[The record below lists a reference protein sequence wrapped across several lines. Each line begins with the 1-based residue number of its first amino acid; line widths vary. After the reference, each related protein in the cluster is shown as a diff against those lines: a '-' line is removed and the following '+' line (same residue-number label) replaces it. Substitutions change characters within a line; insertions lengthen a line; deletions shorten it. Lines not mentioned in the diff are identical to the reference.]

1 MTFVPMQTADG
12 QWTVSGLKLYYDTP
26 QEAILA
32 MEKKQ
37 YIETVK
43 SIVGAELGELADTV
57 PNLHKALFD
66 NGYASGGADPIT
78 DEEAQNAGF
87 RDSAEFYSAFTVL
100 EKLNDFFAGTDVTG
114 SDYLS
119 TINKVRY

>member
-1 MTFVPMQTADG
+1 MSYQPILVDTSDG
-12 QWTVSGLKLYYDTP
+12 
-26 QEAILA
+26 E
-32 MEKKQ
+32 
-37 YIETVK
+37 
-43 SIVGAELGELADTV
+43 AELGELADTI

-114 SDYLS
+114 SDYLG